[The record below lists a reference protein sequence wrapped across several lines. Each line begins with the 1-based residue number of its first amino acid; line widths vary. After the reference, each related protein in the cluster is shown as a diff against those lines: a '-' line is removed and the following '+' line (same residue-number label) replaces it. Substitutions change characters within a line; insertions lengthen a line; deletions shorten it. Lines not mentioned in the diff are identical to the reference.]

1 MKNYKIENTVY
12 KYTGQKKSESNN
24 TANFRTDLAIESVS
38 EFGMEQKNIGFKVS
52 EREENNILITNI
64 EIDKEA
70 EEKLNKKAGKYITLD
85 LQKIDINDHDELEK
99 LRISLASE
107 IEKLIVEKGISE
119 LNRGLIV
126 GLGNMNITPDALGP
140 LVAEKVMVTNHIFNI
155 DPASMEEGF
164 RPVASIAPGVMGTTG
179 IETYEIVD
187 SVVKRIK
194 PSFVI
199 VIDALASRAIER
211 VNKTI
216 QISDYGI
223 NPGSGV
229 GNNRKSISRETL
241 GIPVISIGVPTVVDA
256 TTIVK
261 DSLDYMLKYI
271 THSATNESPKDK
283 LVTIATNKVDASEI
297 KKTEIDSSEMREKLL
312 GHVGTLSD
320 GELRQLVAEILTPLG
335 LNMIVTPKE
344 IDDDVEHL
352 ANIIGRGINI
362 ALHEKINE

>member
-1 MKNYKIENTVY
+1 MKNYQMKNSLYRNDKKVDGTVNY
-12 KYTGQKKSESNN
+12 
-24 TANFRTDLAIESVS
+24 RTDLAIESIN
-38 EFGMEQKNIGFKVS
+38 EFGMEQRNIGYKVS
-52 EREENNILITNI
+52 EKEENNILITNI

-85 LQKIDINDHDELEK
+85 LKKININDHDELQK
-99 LRISLASE
+99 LRVTLASE
-107 IEKLIVEKGISE
+107 IKTIIDEKKISP
-119 LNRGLIV
+119 LGRGLIV

-155 DPASMEEGF
+155 DPSSMEEGF
-164 RPVASIAPGVMGTTG
+164 RPVAAIAPGVMGTTG

-187 SVVKRIK
+187 SVVKRVK

-199 VIDALASRAIER
+199 VVDALASRAIDR
-211 VNKTI
+211 VNRTI

-256 TTIVK
+256 STIVK
-261 DSLDYMLKYI
+261 DSLDYLVKYVAH
-271 THSATNESPKDK
+271 TAVNESPKDK
-283 LVTIATNKVDASEI
+283 LVTIASNRVDPNEI
-297 KKTEIDSSEMREKLL
+297 KNTEVTNEGLKEKLL
-312 GHVGTLSD
+312 GHVGTLPEE
-320 GELRQLVAEILTPLG
+320 ELRQLVAEILTPLG
-335 LNMIVTPKE
+335 LNMFVTPKE

-362 ALHEKINE
+362 ALHEQVNE